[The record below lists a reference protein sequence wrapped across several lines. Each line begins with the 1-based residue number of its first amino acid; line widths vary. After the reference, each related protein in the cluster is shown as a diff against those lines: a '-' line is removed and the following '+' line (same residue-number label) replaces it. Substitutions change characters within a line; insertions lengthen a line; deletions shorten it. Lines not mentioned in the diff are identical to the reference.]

1 MPKARILAVDDQ
13 RYFRELI
20 AGMLGEEG
28 FEAQTA
34 ASGEEALHILESAD
48 FDIVLTD
55 LVMPGMDGSE
65 LLHLIKERD
74 PDQEVV
80 VVTGVVDV
88 KTAVD
93 AMKLG
98 ATDYLL
104 KPFDRRTLSVSL
116 DGILQRKRLKL
127 EHARLLA
134 ENIEYIGERTVY
146 QRAIALFS
154 TLAIEPLA
162 SRIIE
167 GLCQEIQAQG
177 GVLWVA
183 SEGAPDRLDLA
194 AARGLV
200 RVADEPETVL
210 GDELPSELLE
220 GGKRVVLGP
229 WGDDNEGELPALYAV
244 MKRDG
249 AVIAVARLTDK
260 LEGEEFDA
268 VDVACVEKYLYF
280 ADVAM
285 ANALRVRGLERRS
298 LEDPKTG
305 AYNFD
310 YFQDAARTEIERASR
325 FGRSLALLQIDLGSP
340 EKLAAL
346 GDEREVEGWLSAVV
360 DQLRRLLRA
369 TDLLAVDDQS
379 RFYMLLAEADA
390 LGAAVLKRRALQALE
405 ESEFMTGIEA
415 SRRPQ
420 PRIGLA
426 IYPGDGVQLESL
438 LRTLSDRT
446 DAEANS
452 RVVSMGLDGLSL
464 AASLQALVQSGEVE
478 KPGMAAQIVR
488 FVLSEVGRRPRER
501 GLLYAAPGS
510 ALRNVVSEGLEA
522 LRDLPTRTELVIV
535 TDGNRPS
542 YVKPGISWVS
552 PDRAPGLPPCIIH
565 YGDGPAYA
573 MIREEGRN
581 GSPARLFH
589 TDDRGLVE
597 HLAFRLQEE
606 LSLPLTLGPEVTA

>member
-1 MPKARILAVDDQ
+1 MAKARILAVDDQ

-28 FEAQTA
+28 FQAQTA
-34 ASGEEALHILESAD
+34 ASGEEALHILENAD

-65 LLHLIKERD
+65 LLHRIKERD

-104 KPFDRRTLSVSL
+104 KPFDRRTLTVTL
-116 DGILQRKRLKL
+116 DGILQSKRLKV

-134 ENIEYIGERTVY
+134 ENIEYIGERAVY
-146 QRAIALFS
+146 ARAIALFS

-162 SRIIE
+162 SRIVE
-167 GLCQEIQAQG
+167 GLCQEIRAQG

-183 SEGAPDRLDLA
+183 AESGPERLDLA
-194 AARGLV
+194 AVRGLV

-210 GDELPSELLE
+210 ADELPSELLE
-220 GGKRVVLGP
+220 GRQRVVLAA
-229 WGDDNEGELPALYAV
+229 WGDGKEAELPALYAV

-249 AVIAVARLTDK
+249 VVIAVARLTDK

-268 VDVACVEKYLYF
+268 VDVACVEQFLHF

-285 ANALRVRGLERRS
+285 TNALRVRGLERRS

-305 AYNFD
+305 AYNFE
-310 YFQDAARTEIERASR
+310 YFQDVARTEIERANR
-325 FGRSLALLQIDLGSP
+325 FGRNLALLQIDLGSP
-340 EKLAAL
+340 ETLEAL
-346 GDEREVEGWLSAVV
+346 GDEHEVNGWLAAVV
-360 DQLRRLLRA
+360 EQLRRLLRA
-369 TDLLAVDDQS
+369 TDLLAVDNQK

-390 LGAAVLKRRALQALE
+390 LGAAVLKRRALHALE
-405 ESEFMTGIEA
+405 ESEFLTGIEA

-438 LRTLSDRT
+438 LRTLSART

-452 RVVSMGLDGLSL
+452 RVVSMGLDGMSL
-464 AASLQALVQSGEVE
+464 AASLHALVRSGELE

-488 FVLSEVGRRPRER
+488 FVLSEVARRPRDR
-501 GLLYAAPGS
+501 GLLYAAPGR
-510 ALRNVVSEGLEA
+510 ALRRVVSEGLEA
-522 LRDLPTRTELVIV
+522 LRDVPTRAELVIV

-542 YVKPGISWVS
+542 YLKPGISWVS
-552 PDRAPGLPPCIIH
+552 PDRAPGLPPCIIY

-606 LSLPLTLGPEVTA
+606 LSLPLTLGSEVKA